1 MLGCKNGLLQLLNAE
16 VAKFVGL
23 AFFSVML
30 DADYAFR
37 IGGVFDV
44 GGDDSIDFNADL
56 IAFATDAVGIPVVAF
71 EGIAGALA
79 EGGFAFFVAFDRT
92 SKPHAAAFV
101 VETTGPFAI
110 YIAIDF
116 SLVAEYFVFFCMGAK
131 HKAAIGLAR
140 WQENFAFENEIAV
153 GFFGNEKELLIA
165 GEVNL
170 VTYDFGLA
178 PGVGIF
184 PAIESFS
191 IEEWLEIRFVLGKA
205 GASHEAYGGQQG

>member
-79 EGGFAFFVAFDRT
+79 TGVLSPGAFTACAVTAGTPAGGPPRM
-92 SKPHAAAFV
+92 
-101 VETTGPFAI
+101 
-110 YIAIDF
+110 
-116 SLVAEYFVFFCMGAK
+116 MGARFGRAEITSPRS
-131 HKAAIGLAR
+131 AAMKDAKSYVSGSC
-140 WQENFAFENEIAV
+140 
-153 GFFGNEKELLIA
+153 G
-165 GEVNL
+165 
-170 VTYDFGLA
+170 
-178 PGVGIF
+178 F
-184 PAIESFS
+184 PAP
-191 IEEWLEIRFVLGKA
+191 
-205 GASHEAYGGQQG
+205 